1 MFDRK
6 RDFCERHGLEY
17 NQRHKT
23 AKLPDGR
30 VFHFK
35 DELIV
40 MPRVRV
46 SAEDTD
52 TPTDFV
58 RMPDGGM
65 MNIMNGRMY
74 DVESCLELKSDLGQ
88 YHFRTKE
95 YVLRERLS

>member
-1 MFDRK
+1 MT
-6 RDFCERHGLEY
+6 EREYGLEY

-30 VFHFK
+30 VVYFE
-35 DELIV
+35 DECIV

-52 TPTDFV
+52 MPTDFV
-58 RMPDGGM
+58 KMPDGGM
-65 MNIMNGRMY
+65 INVVNSRMY
-74 DVESCLELKSDLGQ
+74 DVESCLELKSDLGK